1 MIMTG
6 APESAPAPAGAPG
19 ATDAADEGSGDRI
32 DVRLLGRQFAPAG
45 WLLVTAADGAAGEAF
60 TASVVPGPQPRA
72 HGGDVLLRITPGPE
86 ADVPVSVAV
95 WAVAAGTLVPVADW
109 DLPGDDSWAER
120 VRPAPAFAMSALTAL
135 EEYADLGAFDAVDLD
150 AAVGAAVTGL
160 PWPLPGRSLAVAAG

>member
-1 MIMTG
+1 M
-6 APESAPAPAGAPG
+6 
-19 ATDAADEGSGDRI
+19 
-32 DVRLLGRQFAPAG
+32 
-45 WLLVTAADGAAGEAF
+45 
-60 TASVVPGPQPRA
+60 VPGPQPRA

-150 AAVGAAVTGL
+150 AAAGAAVTGL
-160 PWPLPGRSLAVAAG
+160 PWPLPGRSLAVAAGDRGCGVRGGRRLAPAPLSSCRRARRGCPGRCGPDRAVTGAVE